1 MVKITNKLLSGIAF
15 GALCV
20 ASAVQAAEIDTNIA
34 QMQAMDKITGRV
46 SVIDVPVNG
55 SVNFGSFS
63 IVVRACKTRPPED
76 TPENFAF
83 VDVVD
88 NYKTETPVN
97 IFRGW
102 MISSSPALN
111 PVEHPIYDVWL
122 LKCINGTVNPSKLL
136 TKEELAKRD
145 ALPKAPAFTEE
156 AKLKANEDL
165 EEKQAPVNEEV
176 SETEEKELQSKE
188 VQPTPQVLP
197 MEETQLEN
205 LNISNPPAFEQDI
218 PQPEPIVQEDGAP
231 KSLLNIGNDFVP
243 QEQSEASKADT
254 VNSSEPV
261 VSETKTLEAEEKQ
274 IAAEPVEEPSK
285 KEDEASG
292 FLGKFLSFGNEEK
305 PAAEVPDVSEPSQAP
320 DADNNVVQEE
330 TSNSSIDMDEID
342 RELMQM
348 Q

>member
-1 MVKITNKLLSGIAF
+1 MVKITNRFKLLTGF
-15 GALCV
+15 ALLSSFV
-20 ASAVQAAEIDTNIA
+20 ANVSFADEIDTNIA

-88 NYKTETPVN
+88 NYKKETLVN

-122 LKCINGTVNPSKLL
+122 LKCINGKVDPSQLL
-136 TKEELAKRD
+136 SKEDLASRD
-145 ALPKAPAFTEE
+145 ALPKAPIFTEE
-156 AKLKANEDL
+156 AKLKANEDAKVEA
-165 EEKQAPVNEEV
+165 EENLQKNL
-176 SETEEKELQSKE
+176 ETENKDVPSS
-188 VQPTPQVLP
+188 PQVMP
-197 MEETQLEN
+197 MEETKLEN
-205 LNISNPPAFEQDI
+205 LNISNPPAFEQEVQ
-218 PQPEPIVQEDGAP
+218 QPEPIIQEDGAP

-243 QEQSEASKADT
+243 PEQK
-254 VNSSEPV
+254 NSSEN
-261 VSETKTLEAEEKQ
+261 SENDLPQEDVLSLGTDDDVEKTSTESNKASAVQ
-274 IAAEPVEEPSK
+274 
-285 KEDEASG
+285 EDAKTG
-292 FLGKFLSFGNEEK
+292 FLGKILNLGSEEEK
-305 PAAEVPDVSEPSQAP
+305 TDDASDVIKNEKELTPDDVPDK
-320 DADNNVVQEE
+320 AD
-330 TSNSSIDMDEID
+330 SSIDVDEID
-342 RELMQM
+342 KELMQM